1 MADQTSRAPAA
12 STIISGDMVKG
23 ILYMLLAMM
32 IIIPVMNTGAKY
44 LQGKYPYGQV
54 LFARYIGHFLCVAVF
69 FATTHGFRVFRAGNF
84 KIQIIRSMLLF
95 SCTACYFYGLQYI
108 ELTTAAT
115 INFTMPMIVAAL
127 AGPVLGERVGW
138 RRYVAVVVGFCGVLL
153 VVQPGGEG
161 FHWAMGLILM
171 TAIMYAAYQ
180 LLTRAVSGTDS
191 AETSI
196 IYAAL
201 LGSFF
206 SIAMLPGIGN
216 HFVPGLENHTELVM
230 PDNALDWSIFLML
243 GCAGGFGHYF
253 MTKALGLGEAS
264 IISTF
269 TYAQLLGA
277 LTLSMLIFG
286 DFPGPMVITGA
297 AIIVGSGIY
306 ITLRGNR

>member
-1 MADQTSRAPAA
+1 MADQPSTAPAVRA
-12 STIISGDMVKG
+12 TVSSETVKG

-44 LQGKYPYGQV
+44 LQEKYPYGQV
-54 LFARYIGHFLCVAVF
+54 LFARYVGHFLCVAGF
-69 FATTHGFRVFRAGNF
+69 FAVTHGIRVFRAGNF
-84 KIQIIRSMLLF
+84 KIQIIRSLLLF
-95 SCTACYFYGLQYI
+95 SCTAFYFYGLQYI

-115 INFTMPMIVAAL
+115 INFTMPMIVTAL
-127 AGPVLGERVGW
+127 AGPVLGEKVGW
-138 RRYVAVVVGFCGVLL
+138 RRYVAVMVGFCGVLL

-216 HFVPGLENHTELVM
+216 HFVPGLETHTEIIL
-230 PDNALDWSIFLML
+230 PDNVLDWSIFLML

-264 IISTF
+264 IISMF
-269 TYAQLLGA
+269 VYAQLLGA
-277 LTLSMLIFG
+277 LSLSIMIFG

-297 AIIVGSGIY
+297 VIIVGSGIY